1 MRRMATP
8 MQYHCARH
16 LEEGGNGEHDR
27 FRGSV
32 VSNFH
37 IFCGCVD
44 APVGGVGGVNA
55 VDACEKDG
63 CRKSRVGDF
72 ERAKKSY
79 RTDPDYP
86 EAQERSL
93 NIGRRQDGSWIG
105 ITVCA
110 AGNSRGIGGAM
121 LFLRFFLFVISSV
134 FVVAAA
140 LLVAYDIFLIF
151 QVGRWLKAKEP
162 PNDKVVGQPTGEL
175 SDSIPPTP
183 ADTGPTPV
191 NAPLR
196 IERSMRA
203 IRWAAAAKLA
213 VVAALCA
220 LAASSILVVPDGNA
234 AVRISQLSGVRPGTL
249 YAGTHLITPL
259 IQRVQLYDVRDK
271 VFSTSAAEG
280 TREKLEVLNVETREG
295 LEVGLAVTVRY
306 RIDPRRLDYVQA
318 NLPQPIDQEIVA
330 PVVTSVFREV
340 APNYVVRDIFA
351 IKREEFRQRAT
362 QIITARL
369 GSDAIE
375 VKEVLVRKIQLPEE
389 YAQGLQGLLLKEQE
403 DDRVTVDQSI
413 EQKKVK
419 IAESQAE
426 AQKVRQIKHAEGDAQ
441 TRVLMAKAESDSMQ
455 YTLPLKQKQ
464 IEQSKLEAEARK
476 QTTILDADAAAQARL
491 KTAEAEAQAKVI
503 DTKAEQ
509 QRRVF
514 LAAAQNEETVKGAEA
529 AAQAKVID
537 GKAEKERQALL
548 ADADANQIGKA
559 SCR

>member
-1 MRRMATP
+1 
-8 MQYHCARH
+8 
-16 LEEGGNGEHDR
+16 
-27 FRGSV
+27 
-32 VSNFH
+32 
-37 IFCGCVD
+37 
-44 APVGGVGGVNA
+44 
-55 VDACEKDG
+55 
-63 CRKSRVGDF
+63 
-72 ERAKKSY
+72 
-79 RTDPDYP
+79 
-86 EAQERSL
+86 
-93 NIGRRQDGSWIG
+93 
-105 ITVCA
+105 
-110 AGNSRGIGGAM
+110 M

-134 FVVAAA
+134 FVLAAVI
-140 LLVAYDIFLIF
+140 LVTYDIFLIF
-151 QVGRWLKAKEP
+151 QVGRWLKPKE
-162 PNDKVVGQPTGEL
+162 
-175 SDSIPPTP
+175 SP
-183 ADTGPTPV
+183 AGKLEEEHTAGAPDLPQAVIAPAAV
-191 NAPLR
+191 NAQLR
-196 IERSMRA
+196 IERSKRA
-203 IRWAAAAKLA
+203 VRWAAAAKL
-213 VVAALCA
+213 VVAAALCA

-234 AVRISQLSGVRPGTL
+234 AVRISQISGVRPGTL

-259 IQRVQLYDVRDK
+259 IERAQLYDVRDK

-295 LEVGLAVTVRY
+295 LEVGLAVSVRY
-306 RIDPRRLDYVQA
+306 RIDPRRLDYVQS
-318 NLPQPIDQEIVA
+318 NLPQPMDQEIVA

-351 IKREEFRQRAT
+351 LKREEFRQHAT
-362 QIITARL
+362 EIITARL
-369 GSDAIE
+369 SSDAIV
-375 VKEVLVRKIQLPEE
+375 VKEVLLRKVQLPEE

-426 AQKVRQIKHAEGDAQ
+426 ALKVRQIKHSEADAR
-441 TRVLMAKAESDSMQ
+441 TRVLMAQAESDSMQ

-491 KTAEAEAQAKVI
+491 KSADAEAQAKVI
-503 DTKAEQ
+503 DSKAEQ

-548 ADADANQIGKA
+548 ADADANQIRVTSQADAEKLQLEAAALKTNPLLVQLTVAQRLSDRVQIMMVPNDGKFFFTNDVMKSA
-559 SCR
+559 GAAMSNTPGSVNGK